1 MSNIIK
7 KIVFLILIF
16 VGNQHFAQE
25 YLGLSQSNYAGALG
39 MDFNPANSAD
49 NRFEFD
55 FSINASASFFNNY
68 AYMNPKQM
76 PNGWVSSFT
85 SDNPVDLA
93 WRDNPNFGNFIV
105 YDSIADY
112 TNNVPNDNPISYENT
127 RNFFVTD
134 PSDLSNASYRGIFNS
149 NIDLFNMMG
158 AINSKAAIGFQIK
171 QRTILNIDHIS
182 SELLTLGVKELE
194 YSTLWNLAE
203 DVTDELLN
211 ISMNS
216 WMEFNFNYAQV
227 IKDDGEHFWK
237 TGGKLKLLKGMGS
250 FYLFSDE
257 ITYDFANDSVA
268 NVINGNFRYGYS
280 DNAALLTKGGKLDEL
295 PSIFEPGMGLGLD
308 IGVVYEWR
316 PDWANYKYDM
326 DGETNLWMKDKNK
339 YKLRASLAINDIGSM
354 KYNKEGA
361 QRDFTAD
368 VTNFDMGPFTSVEG
382 LESFDNVV
390 TQMVDSSTINFSY
403 TDVQTQSFYRMNLPT
418 HINAA
423 IDYHIWNDLY
433 IDLRSVIAFQRNSN
447 PTKVRYPSSVAVTP
461 RFDHKYFGISLPLS
475 YSSMFGFRTGIALR
489 AGPLFVGFADMKPL
503 FAPGNDTEI
512 RGAGVYAGVKLWML
526 NKAPKDKDEDKV
538 SKKYDECP
546 DVAGLWE
553 YLGCPDTDGDGIK
566 DSDDACPLDSGIVK
580 FRGCP
585 DTDGDGIKNSDDEC
599 PEVKGSREFNG
610 CPDTD
615 KDGIID
621 KDDLCPKVAG
631 LLAFSGC
638 PDTDGDGLSDAE
650 DLCPNDAGPKA
661 NEGCPDTDKDG
672 LFDYLDQCPEKAGPK
687 ENRGCPYPDT
697 DGDGLLDKDDDC
709 PNNAG
714 PKSNKGCPLKDTDG
728 DGVLDKD
735 DDCVNTPG
743 AKSNNGCPLI
753 QEEEQEIINT
763 AFEALEFESGKD
775 IIKEISYP
783 SLEELAMLLLRKSD
797 WKLII
802 AGHTDNV
809 GPEKTN
815 LILSKKR
822 STAVAVFLE
831 HRGVKMERLIIQYF
845 GEEKPIDSN
854 DTKEGRQKNRRVEMT
869 VLFE

>member
-1 MSNIIK
+1 M
-7 KIVFLILIF
+7 
-16 VGNQHFAQE
+16 
-25 YLGLSQSNYAGALG
+25 YLALPEG
-39 MDFNPANSAD
+39 
-49 NRFEFD
+49 
-55 FSINASASFFNNY
+55 
-68 AYMNPKQM
+68 
-76 PNGWVSSFT
+76 T
-85 SDNPVDLA
+85 
-93 WRDNPNFGNFIV
+93 
-105 YDSIADY
+105 
-112 TNNVPNDNPISYENT
+112 
-127 RNFFVTD
+127 FFVTD
-134 PSDLSNASYRGIFNS
+134 PSSLGNAPYRGIVNS

-171 QRTILNIDHIS
+171 HRTIVNVDHIS
-182 SELLTLGVKELE
+182 QELLTLAVKELE
-194 YSTLWNLAE
+194 YSSLWNTSL
-203 DVTDELLN
+203 TDKQLN

-216 WMEFNFNYAQV
+216 WMEFNFNYAQIV
-227 IKDDGEHFWK
+227 KDDGEHFLK
-237 TGGKLKLLKGMGS
+237 TGGKLKLLKGVGS
-250 FYLFSDE
+250 FYLYGDE
-257 ITYDFANDSVA
+257 ISYDFSSDSVA
-268 NVINGNFRYGYS
+268 NLINGDFSYGYS
-280 DNAALLTKGGKLDEL
+280 ANAAVALNKSSKIGDVPSLL
-295 PSIFEPGMGLGLD
+295 EPGMGLGLD
-308 IGVVYEWR
+308 IGMVYEWR
-316 PDWANYKYDM
+316 PDWAKYKYDM

-354 KYNKEGA
+354 KYNKAESS
-361 QRDFTAD
+361 RDFTAN
-368 VTNFDMGPFTSVEG
+368 VTNFDMGPFTSVQG

-390 TQMVDSSTINFSY
+390 TDLVADTA
-403 TDVQTQSFYRMNLPT
+403 TDFAYSQGQLQSFYRMNLPT

-423 IDYHIWNDLY
+423 VDYHIWNDFY
-433 IDLRSVIAFQRNSN
+433 VDLRSVIAFQRNGDQ
-447 PTKVRYPSSVAVTP
+447 TKVRYPSSVAVTP
-461 RFDHKYFGISLPLS
+461 RFDHKYFGVSLPLS
-475 YSSMFGFRTGIALR
+475 YSGMFGFRAGIALR
-489 AGPLFVGFADMKPL
+489 AGPLFIGFADMKPL
-503 FAPGNDTEI
+503 FAPGKDTEI
-512 RGAGVYAGVKLWML
+512 RGAGVYAGVRLWML
-526 NKAPKDKDEDKV
+526 NKAPKDQDEDLV

-585 DTDGDGIKNSDDEC
+585 DSDGDGIKDNEDDC

-672 LFDYLDQCPEKAGPK
+672 LFDYLDQCPDKAGPE

-763 AFEALEFESGKD
+763 AFEALEFQSGKD
-775 IIKEISYP
+775 IIKEISHP

-809 GPEKTN
+809 GNDKTN

-831 HRGVKMERLIIQYF
+831 HRGVKMDRLIIQYY